1 MCISPNS
8 ARIEVPEK
16 CDIPG
21 MDSIGE
27 LLVMENSSI
36 FLYIKKFNAS
46 VIKPKSKVYDR
57 FSINALL
64 KESLIDIDDLFY

>member
-1 MCISPNS
+1 MPAPSPYRALQTTGLAGS
-8 ARIEVPEK
+8 H
-16 CDIPG
+16 D
-21 MDSIGE
+21 
-27 LLVMENSSI
+27 
-36 FLYIKKFNAS
+36 LYIKKFNAS

>member
-1 MCISPNS
+1 MILYVIDIIIYRQSDPDTT
-8 ARIEVPEK
+8 VEK
-16 CDIPG
+16 
-21 MDSIGE
+21 S
-27 LLVMENSSI
+27 LRFFHR